1 MIWLIVAILAYLF
14 FALASLGDKIV
25 LKKTPKPKL
34 YAFYV
39 SFLSFLVL
47 LALPF
52 VDLNYPTKDVFFWAF
67 LDAIV
72 YVWGL
77 YIIFCALERYE
88 VSRVIPTTG
97 AVQPIFIFLIA
108 LIVWPSASLVLDQA
122 SLIAFFLLLLGGI
135 MISAE
140 KNYVVT
146 RDSVGLS
153 FFAAFLFS
161 LDFIFQKFVFL
172 KTDLISGFILI
183 RLFVVFV
190 SLFFLFDKEVRSG
203 ILKKEGKGETGIIF
217 LLAQAS
223 GGLATVFQSW
233 AIVLVPV
240 GYLAI
245 VNALRGVQYV
255 FLFILTTLFSFYL
268 PRYLKEKASK
278 KILIQK
284 IIAVIIIIIGLFI
297 LIKYG
302 NYMSIDF

>member
-1 MIWLIVAILAYLF
+1 MTWLIVSILGYLF
-14 FALASLGDKIV
+14 FAIASLGDKIV

-39 SFLSFLVL
+39 GFLSIFVVL
-47 LALPF
+47 AIPF
-52 VDLNYPTKDVFFWAF
+52 VGIQIPDKGTFIWAF

-77 YIIFCALERYE
+77 YALFSALEKYD

-108 LIVWPSASLVLDQA
+108 LIIWPSASLVL
-122 SLIAFFLLLLGGI
+122 SNYNLIAFFLLLLGGI

-140 KNYVVT
+140 KNHIVT
-146 RDSVGLS
+146 RDSLSLS
-153 FFAAFLFS
+153 FFAALLFS

-172 KTDLISGFILI
+172 KMDMIPGFILM
-183 RLFVVFV
+183 RFLGAAV
-190 SLFFLFDKEVRSG
+190 SLVFLLDKEVRRD
-203 ILKKEGKGETGIIF
+203 IRKREGKGETGIIF
-217 LLAQAS
+217 ILAQVA
-223 GGLATVFQSW
+223 GGLATIFQSW

-245 VNALRGVQYV
+245 VNALKGVQYV
-255 FLFILTTLFSFYL
+255 FLFMLTTVFSFSL
-268 PRYLKEKASK
+268 PRYLKESLSK

-284 IIAVIIIIIGLFI
+284 LIAVLIICVGLFI

-302 NYMSIDF
+302 NFIT

>member
-1 MIWLIVAILAYLF
+1 MTWLIISILGYLF

-39 SFLSFLVL
+39 GFLSIFAFFVI
-47 LALPF
+47 PF
-52 VDLNYPTKDVFFWAF
+52 IDFHIPDQKTLMWAF

-77 YIIFCALERYE
+77 YALFAALEKYD

-108 LIVWPSASLVLDQA
+108 LIIWPDASLVI
-122 SLIAFFLLLLGGI
+122 SNYNLIAFFLLLLGGI

-140 KNYVVT
+140 KNHVVT
-146 RDSVGLS
+146 KDSLSLS
-153 FFAAFLFS
+153 FFAALLFS

-172 KTDLISGFILI
+172 KMDMVPGFVLMRILGAI
-183 RLFVVFV
+183 V
-190 SLFFLFDKEVRSG
+190 SLVFLLDRDVRKS
-203 ILKKEGKGETGIIF
+203 IRKKEGKGETGIIF
-217 LLAQAS
+217 ILSQVA
-223 GGLATVFQSW
+223 GGLATIFQSW

-245 VNALRGVQYV
+245 VNALKGVQYV
-255 FLFILTTLFSFYL
+255 FLFVLTTLFSVRL
-268 PRYLKEKASK
+268 PKYLKESLSRR
-278 KILIQK
+278 ILIQK
-284 IIAVIIIIIGLFI
+284 LIAVLIICLGLFI

-302 NYMSIDF
+302 NFIA

>member
-1 MIWLIVAILAYLF
+1 MMWLIVSILGYLF
-14 FALASLGDKIV
+14 FAIASLGDKIV

-39 SFLSFLVL
+39 GFLSIFVVL
-47 LALPF
+47 IIPF
-52 VDLNYPTKDVFFWAF
+52 IGIQIPDKTTFIWAF

-77 YIIFCALERYE
+77 YVLFSALEKYD

-108 LIVWPSASLVLDQA
+108 LIIWPSASLVL
-122 SLIAFFLLLLGGI
+122 SNYNLIAFFLLLLGGI

-140 KNYVVT
+140 KNHIVT
-146 RDSVGLS
+146 RDSLSLS

-172 KTDLISGFILI
+172 KMDMVSGFILM
-183 RLFVVFV
+183 RLLGAMV
-190 SLFFLFDKEVRSG
+190 SLVFLLDKEVRRD
-203 ILKKEGKGETGIIF
+203 IRKKEGKGETGIIF
-217 LLAQAS
+217 ILAQVA
-223 GGLATVFQSW
+223 GGLATIFQSW

-245 VNALRGVQYV
+245 VNALKGVQYV
-255 FLFILTTLFSFYL
+255 FLFILTTVFSFSL
-268 PRYLKEKASK
+268 PKYLKESLSK

-284 IIAVIIIIIGLFI
+284 LIAVLIICVGLFI

-302 NYMSIDF
+302 NFVA

>member
-1 MIWLIVAILAYLF
+1 MWLIVSILGYLF
-14 FALASLGDKIV
+14 FAIASLGDKIV

-39 SFLSFLVL
+39 GFLSIFVVL
-47 LALPF
+47 IIPF
-52 VDLNYPTKDVFFWAF
+52 IGIQIPDKTTFIWAF

-77 YIIFCALERYE
+77 YVLFSALEKYD

-108 LIVWPSASLVLDQA
+108 LIIWPSASLVL
-122 SLIAFFLLLLGGI
+122 SNYNLIAFFLLLLGGI

-140 KNYVVT
+140 KNHIVT
-146 RDSVGLS
+146 RDSLSLS

-172 KTDLISGFILI
+172 KMDMVSGFILM
-183 RLFVVFV
+183 RLLGAMV
-190 SLFFLFDKEVRSG
+190 SLVFLLDKEVRRD
-203 ILKKEGKGETGIIF
+203 IRKKEGKGETGIIF
-217 LLAQAS
+217 ILAQVA
-223 GGLATVFQSW
+223 GGLATIFQSW

-245 VNALRGVQYV
+245 VNALKGVQYV
-255 FLFILTTLFSFYL
+255 FLFILTTVFSFSL
-268 PRYLKEKASK
+268 PKYLKESLSK

-284 IIAVIIIIIGLFI
+284 LIAVLIICVGLFI

-302 NYMSIDF
+302 NFVA